1 MPEDTGEG
9 GEGGA
14 GALPP
19 VTEEQRWRKRA
30 LESEERVKELEEALA
45 RAKADLDAA
54 HETIDACERRREI
67 DQALWEAGAAD
78 LETARLLTEIAV
90 SRMETPDV
98 RAAVAEL
105 AAGKPFLFRRAR
117 LGTGFRGAP
126 GDAPP
131 APPASPGSSVPP
143 GGGFAASVMSALPRE
158 EPGALELAA
167 IADEAAATGD
177 RAALLR
183 YLRLRR
189 GIW

>member
-1 MPEDTGEG
+1 MPDETGEG
-9 GEGGA
+9 GEGGSVA
-14 GALPP
+14 QPP
-19 VTEEQRWRKRA
+19 PATEEQRWRKRA
-30 LESEERVKELEEALA
+30 LESEERVKELEEGLA

-117 LGTGFRGAP
+117 PGTGLRGIA
-126 GDAPP
+126 GDALPGAA
-131 APPASPGSSVPP
+131 APSGGS
-143 GGGFAASVMSALPRE
+143 GGGSGVMSALPRE